1 MLADPASQAENLRF
15 ELVSESRSEHPP
27 EPPIR
32 LIHRALR
39 GRYRLAA
46 LLAALLAAAGG
57 TVGYFAVP
65 AKYLSTGLVHIEAA
79 VPVILYPT
87 LENQVPPMFDA
98 YVASQVAFLRS
109 WKLLAAV
116 VDRPEMAEAGWPVGP
131 KGVSALNDAL
141 TVARTRG
148 EHTIS
153 VSVADRSPHLAQ
165 TAVNAVLAVYRES
178 DPHPAG
184 LSLVDKERMLVRRE
198 ENLEAQL
205 QTLRLR
211 MLEYSEQYGHVAI
224 KQIHAGKAAE
234 LLAIEHKLTQMQ
246 LARLNREAGAPLR
259 QIGLGLAPTYSG
271 LDSTLS
277 PLQEKELALLAEIK
291 SAQTRYAH
299 DHSILRGLE
308 RQLGVVRTQMEL
320 RWRVQGTPT
329 TENAASDLSMPVPDH
344 VDQLEDSYTEMRDRL
359 LKEAT
364 ALGIK
369 VIVQAGKEEQV
380 AETKKRLSATRRRL
394 DEIRFEARR
403 ENADRITIVKGGLP
417 GLPSSDR
424 RVGLACAG
432 IMFGAASG
440 VALVVLIGVR
450 DRRIRY
456 VDELEAMNLSV
467 PIVGLMPELASSAPV
482 PAVMELQYLLQLQ
495 RSASERNV
503 YVLTSCDESEGRTK
517 VAFVLAVSFANA
529 GHKTLLIDAAFGSS
543 RLSHKL
549 DMAER
554 PGLREAIGAGSCSGK
569 IHPTRH
575 KNLLVMPIGAMLGVL
590 PKDFTRQVVRRL
602 YHVLRSRYDTIIVDT
617 GPVRCDFE
625 ACLVAAEADQV
636 VMIVDRNQERDQV
649 RTTVSRLG
657 QLGIDTL
664 GLLFNGAPVSDIR
677 SVDMS
682 HFDTITADGSL
693 ASADSPSRA
702 ASDRQRAA

>member
-1 MLADPASQAENLRF
+1 MLVDPASQVENLRF
-15 ELVSESRSEHPP
+15 EVVSEARSEYTP
-27 EPPIR
+27 ESPMR
-32 LIHRALR
+32 LVHRALR

-46 LLAALLAAAGG
+46 LLAGLLAAAGG

-65 AKYLSTGLVHIEAA
+65 AKYMSTGLVQIEGVIPA
-79 VPVILYPT
+79 ILYPT
-87 LENQVPPMFDA
+87 LENQVPPLFDA

-109 WKLLAAV
+109 WKLLAAA

-153 VSVADRSPHLAQ
+153 VSVADRRPHMTQ
-165 TAVNAVLAVYRES
+165 TAVNAVLAAYRES

-184 LSLVDKERMLVRRE
+184 LSLAAKERVLVRRE

-211 MLEYSEQYGHVAI
+211 MLAYSEQYGHIHI

-234 LLAIEHKLTQMQ
+234 LMAIEHKLTQMR
-246 LARLNREAGAPLR
+246 LARRNRESGAPLR

-271 LDSTLS
+271 VDSTVS
-277 PLQEKELALLAEIK
+277 PLQERELALLAEIK

-329 TENAASDLSMPVPDH
+329 TESAASDLSMPIPDND
-344 VDQLEDSYTEMRDRL
+344 DQIEDSYTEMRDRL

-364 ALGIK
+364 ALGMK
-369 VIVQAGKEEQV
+369 VIVLAGMEERV
-380 AETKKRLSATRRRL
+380 AEIKERLSATRRRL
-394 DEIRFEARR
+394 DEIRFEAGR
-403 ENADRITIVKGGLP
+403 ENADRITIIKGGLP

-424 RVGLACAG
+424 RVGLAGAG

-440 VALVVLIGVR
+440 VALFVLIGVR

-456 VDELEAMNLSV
+456 VDELEAMNLPV
-467 PIVGLMPELASSAPV
+467 PIVGLMPELDSSAPI
-482 PAVMELQYLLQLQ
+482 PAVIELRHLLQLQ

-503 YVLTSCDESEGRTK
+503 FVLTSCDQSEGRTK

-543 RLSHKL
+543 RLSRKL
-549 DMAER
+549 DMAKL
-554 PGLREAIGAGSCSGK
+554 PGLREAMGAGSCSGK

-575 KNLLVMPIGAMLGVL
+575 KNLRIMPIGAELGVL

-617 GPVRCDFE
+617 GPVRCDVE
-625 ACLVAAEADQV
+625 ACVGAAEADEV
-636 VMIVDRNQERDQV
+636 VMIVDRDQDRDHV
-649 RTTVSRLG
+649 RAAVSRLG
-657 QLGIDTL
+657 RLDIDTA
-664 GLLFNGAPVSDIR
+664 GLLFNEVPVSDVH
-677 SVDMS
+677 SVDVS
-682 HFDTITADGSL
+682 NFGTITADESL
-693 ASADSPSRA
+693 AGADSPSHA
-702 ASDRQRAA
+702 AAERQRAA